1 MLRYA
6 ATQMSPDGT
15 VWIHMNAYWPTSEE
29 AKTVWDGTLKSRV
42 GYQGIDGRL

>member
-29 AKTVWDGTLKSRV
+29 AKTLVR
-42 GYQGIDGRL
+42 